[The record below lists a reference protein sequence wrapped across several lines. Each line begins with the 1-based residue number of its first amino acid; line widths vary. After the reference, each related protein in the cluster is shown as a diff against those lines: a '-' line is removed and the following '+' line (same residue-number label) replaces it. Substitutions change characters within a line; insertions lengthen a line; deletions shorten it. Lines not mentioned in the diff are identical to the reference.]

1 MKKRRYTPLLI
12 AAGLLTA
19 MNMGTTF
26 AAEPDA
32 PKTPA
37 ADKKPAAN
45 RRKPTVSKRILVAIE
60 AKTGKALT
68 DDQKRQLGDAMKA
81 RQDAI
86 EAANEKYLSDTAAI
100 TGLTVDDI
108 REINKPAKR
117 AAPEAPKPDAAP
129 GDAAAG
135 EADVPGTPPAP

>member
-19 MNMGTTF
+19 MNLGTTF
-26 AAEPDA
+26 AAEPDT
-32 PKTPA
+32 PKNPA
-37 ADKKPAAN
+37 ADKKPAVN
-45 RRKPTVSKRILVAIE
+45 RRKPTVAKRILAAIE

-68 DDQKRQLGDAMKA
+68 DDQKRQLSDAVKA

-86 EAANEKYLSDTAAI
+86 EAANEKYLADTAAI

-108 REINKPAKR
+108 REINKP
-117 AAPEAPKPDAAP
+117 
-129 GDAAAG
+129 
-135 EADVPGTPPAP
+135 